1 MTEKTVGFSYGAL
14 MPTLEEQASE
24 QGFTLGNKADNF
36 EKLRES
42 ISWLTFHNI
51 LTDSQ
56 INMAYKKLQKQ
67 VVKSLKP
74 LKKKEG

>member
-1 MTEKTVGFSYGAL
+1 MAEKTVGFSYGVL
-14 MPTLEEQASE
+14 MPTLEEQANE
-24 QGFTLGNKADNF
+24 QGFTLGDKAETF

-67 VVKSLKP
+67 VVKSLKLLP
-74 LKKKEG
+74 KEG